1 MGKEIKGSPKK
12 KQAQAPVQRESRNVC
27 ARVTVSA
34 WLKAS
39 RVKWNNINKKE
50 NPGF

>member
-1 MGKEIKGSPKK
+1 MGKEIKNRPKK
-12 KQAQAPVQRESRNVC
+12 KAPAQREPRNVC

-39 RVKWNNINKKE
+39 RVKWNNLNKNE